1 MPQCESSPPLR
12 AFFLRA
18 SSDSGCRA
26 PSSSAD
32 TLRTTHNLSY
42 SDTLSTYA
50 LDTSPPLGAGSV
62 SYSTATAKTGTAVS
76 ISAPR
81 FNPRHREQEAVG
93 SNACH
98 YSHEL
103 RPWALIAEG
112 GKGKGMGDWSE
123 GYGVLRE

>member
-1 MPQCESSPPLR
+1 MRQCESSPPLR

-18 SSDSGCRA
+18 GSDSGCRA

-42 SDTLSTYA
+42 SDTLSAYA
-50 LDTSPPLGAGSV
+50 LDSSPPLGAGSV
-62 SYSTATAKTGTAVS
+62 SYSTATANTGTAVS

-81 FNPRHREQEAVG
+81 LDPR
-93 SNACH
+93 
-98 YSHEL
+98 HEL
-103 RPWALIAEG
+103 RPWALIAVG

-123 GYGVLRE
+123 GYGVLQE

>member
-42 SDTLSTYA
+42 SDTLSAYA
-50 LDTSPPLGAGSV
+50 LDSSPPLGAGSV
-62 SYSTATAKTGTAVS
+62 SYSTATANTGTAVS

-81 FNPRHREQEAVG
+81 LDPR
-93 SNACH
+93 
-98 YSHEL
+98 HEL
-103 RPWALIAEG
+103 RPWALIAVGVG
-112 GKGKGMGDWSE
+112 GKGKDMGDWSE